1 MAQSNKTR
9 ANHAFVVR
17 GTLEASDDLI
27 NEIEGHPDAE
37 LVYQKHATEKLF
49 IRAENEEEDRE

>member
-1 MAQSNKTR
+1 MESSNKTR

-27 NEIEGHPDAE
+27 EAIDDHPDAE
-37 LVYQKHATEKLF
+37 LVYQKHSTAKLF
-49 IRAENEEEDRE
+49 IRADDEEAEE